1 MGQRPIRNL
10 EFKKKGNEPKQL
22 EARALRRRQ
31 ASDVIE
37 QLLARIG

>member
-10 EFKKKGNEPKQL
+10 KFKEKGGEPDQL
-22 EARALRRRQ
+22 EARALPRRQ

-37 QLLARIG
+37 QLLA